1 MCEKDTCSIRIRMEE
16 GDKVVEEK
24 ADSVKA
30 VTTKN
35 NPANRTST
43 TSKMLQTRE
52 VELLEEGGAIMLDP
66 ADKTTPFNADI
77 VANSAITRQSVG
89 RRRVSRPS

>member
-1 MCEKDTCSIRIRMEE
+1 MFGQEAMCKKDTCSIRTRMEE

-35 NPANRTST
+35 NSANRTST

-66 ADKTTPFNADI
+66 ADKTIPSSADT
-77 VANSAITRQSVG
+77 VANSATMR
-89 RRRVSRPS
+89 